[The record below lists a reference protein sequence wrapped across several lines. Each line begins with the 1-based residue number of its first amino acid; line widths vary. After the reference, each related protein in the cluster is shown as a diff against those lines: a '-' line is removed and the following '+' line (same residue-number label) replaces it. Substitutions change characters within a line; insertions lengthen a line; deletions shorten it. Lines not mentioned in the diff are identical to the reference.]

1 MIHKRLWETENAGTP
16 NASIRVQAGDMVG
29 ASPAN
34 SALLQ
39 DEPTVKVFNE
49 NEL

>member
-1 MIHKRLWETENAGTP
+1 MP
-16 NASIRVQAGDMVG
+16 ASVQAGDMVG

-39 DEPTVKVFNE
+39 DESTVKSLHEMNFNME
-49 NEL
+49 TLW